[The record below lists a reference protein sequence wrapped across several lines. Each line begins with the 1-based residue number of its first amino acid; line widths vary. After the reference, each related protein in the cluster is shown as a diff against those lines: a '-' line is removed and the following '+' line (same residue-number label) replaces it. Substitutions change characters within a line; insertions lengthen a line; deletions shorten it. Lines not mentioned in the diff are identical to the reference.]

1 MDATV
6 AADYTKFIVEEHHLI
21 GKMLK
26 LPSFRI
32 PKFNSRTGGHSHGE
46 LSSSEW
52 CDLLQ
57 AGVESMH
64 NALLQTRVM
73 QHLCSFAWSHIY
85 CRVQKDSQQVC
96 DYAKHTHTHNCRS
109 RSDVGLDRSS
119 LEIELVQN
127 TVKQD
132 HDNVYFG
139 GTASNTWRKYF
150 GAFGQTLTF
159 QELVLE

>member
-96 DYAKHTHTHNCRS
+96 DYAKHTHTQLSFAERRWSGQKLIGNRVSAEHCQTRS
-109 RSDVGLDRSS
+109 
-119 LEIELVQN
+119 
-127 TVKQD
+127 
-132 HDNVYFG
+132 
-139 GTASNTWRKYF
+139 
-150 GAFGQTLTF
+150 
-159 QELVLE
+159 